1 MNRVV
6 IGLGSN
12 IDPDENIARARE
24 SIAAEFR
31 LLDESRWV
39 ETEPVGFSEQAKF
52 TNGALLIETRLER
65 DELKAWLRELETQL
79 GRLRGTNRDGPRPID
94 LDIVVWNSEIVDPDV
109 HERAFLRE
117 AVLDVLPDLPLHE
130 PPEP

>member
-12 IDPDENIARARE
+12 IDPDENIAKARE

-39 ETEPVGFSEQAKF
+39 ETKPVGFSKQANF
-52 TNGALLIETRLER
+52 INGALLIETRL
-65 DELKAWLRELETQL
+65 DPSTGLAPL
-79 GRLRGTNRDGPRPID
+79 NR
-94 LDIVVWNSEIVDPDV
+94 PD
-109 HERAFLRE
+109 RISLI
-117 AVLDVLPDLPLHE
+117 
-130 PPEP
+130 